1 MQKHI
6 RNIYIRKH
14 IRNIYIEK
22 HIRNI
27 YIGKHIRNICRWKHI
42 RKDMFMFKK
51 NSFCFIL
58 SVTFYFDCTTLVWA
72 THLSIFLSIFHL
84 FFLLLYFIC
93 RKCHLIRTCALTISS
108 YICTIILIL
117 SSQKGKGGHSLDQVQ
132 AIVSPPGRIAFRIRK
147 YTEPNPRDY
156 KS

>member
-72 THLSIFLSIFHL
+72 THLSIFLSFFHL
-84 FFLLLYFIC
+84 FFFFFILFVESVTLLGMRFDNKLLHLHDYFD
-93 RKCHLIRTCALTISS
+93 LIITKGKRWSFSGLGSS
-108 YICTIILIL
+108 Y
-117 SSQKGKGGHSLDQVQ
+117 SK
-132 AIVSPPGRIAFRIRK
+132 SPR
-147 YTEPNPRDY
+147 
-156 KS
+156 